1 MIKDSIE
8 ALTENDAIN
17 LVLYSIY
24 LISKDPEYSTIGE
37 LIYTL
42 DKDNF
47 YKFISEFGGTTIKVP
62 TLDELRSSLKALM
75 IYQEVELG
83 STLSEAIKNHEVSAN
98 ERKYILQM
106 YEIISNLMENHH
118 GQCI

>member
-1 MIKDSIE
+1 MIKDCIE

-17 LVLYSIY
+17 LVLYGIY
-24 LISKDPEYSTIGE
+24 LLSKDPDYSAIGE

-42 DKDNF
+42 DKNNF

-62 TLDELRSSLKALM
+62 TLDELKSALKALM

-83 STLSEAIKNHEVSAN
+83 STLSDAIKNHEVSVN

-106 YEIISNLMENHH
+106 YEIISKLVVNRHVR
-118 GQCI
+118 CI